1 MRWVP
6 ECTLPETLHETTRR
20 LRGEREARSLVTRLC
35 YRCKLRGS
43 DACCTRSRGPLTT
56 SAAGDTASQ
65 ERRRRRRGG
74 KRGELHADRRGV
86 RRGDGAH
93 QDGRRRQGGDLPAE
107 QYGKKTLSTT
117 AQVCPRSTATTTMR
131 RWIRRRPVAGSNA
144 PGVRVHAPQTGGA
157 VDNVSHGDVAPHKR
171 AVVNANGADSTR
183 VVGSDKL

>member
-6 ECTLPETLHETTRR
+6 ECTLPEKLHETTRR

-107 QYGKKTLSTT
+107 QYGKNPVHDRAGLPAKHGDDNDATLETT
-117 AQVCPRSTATTTMR
+117 APSCRKQRAGCPSARSPKRGGR
-131 RWIRRRPVAGSNA
+131 RQRQPRRCG
-144 PGVRVHAPQTGGA
+144 APQEGRRQRERGGLHTGRGL
-157 VDNVSHGDVAPHKR
+157 R
-171 AVVNANGADSTR
+171 
-183 VVGSDKL
+183 